1 MAQSNRKQRRKFA
14 KMLGLE
20 KTKKDAR
27 SSNNL
32 SKWGEMVRR
41 ANQAGDKI
49 HTAHIEKIYKDLKDF
64 IILDKNQI
72 ISTLGYTKEEFK
84 DGLYSQF
91 IINTEIKYFLEKA
104 INNKKNKDVI
114 YIMDT
119 LDRTFFLIYFN
130 F

>member
-1 MAQSNRKQRRKFA
+1 MKLIISKNERKVLR
-14 KMLGLE
+14 
-20 KTKKDAR
+20 
-27 SSNNL
+27 
-32 SKWGEMVRR
+32 
-41 ANQAGDKI
+41 
-49 HTAHIEKIYKDLKDF
+49 KIYKDLKDF

-84 DGLYSQF
+84 DGLYSQL

-119 LDRTFFLIYFN
+119 LDRTFFLNLFQFLNEKPEIKLKIN
-130 F
+130 ELILIDNKE